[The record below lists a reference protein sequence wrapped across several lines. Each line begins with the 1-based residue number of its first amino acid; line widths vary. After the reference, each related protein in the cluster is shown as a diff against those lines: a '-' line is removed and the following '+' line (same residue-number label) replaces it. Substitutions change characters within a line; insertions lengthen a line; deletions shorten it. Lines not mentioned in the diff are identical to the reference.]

1 MKNGKLMKHILVI
14 GDRFTRKVWHI
25 VLADKG
31 TPTVIQGFK
40 ELMPEILDS
49 DSTLSTRRKGKLE
62 GNRPKQM
69 VVDSAPWALSKQF
82 EDYMASLGIVVRN
95 KNSSNRQELQN
106 NSVLDSAIH
115 KIQRILKNR
124 RKNSP
129 TWVTH
134 VPATIQEYNNT
145 KNTGVGIIGSEP
157 NEAAASKI
165 IQFNIQEASGEAL
178 AESQKPV
185 LKARAQLEQDGA
197 FKEAVKDKG
206 ELAGRGRR
214 KAAEDRWEG
223 KVHQI
228 TGYRFGLVRDA
239 RRFTNTNE
247 PGITKVQPV
256 PS

>member
-1 MKNGKLMKHILVI
+1 
-14 GDRFTRKVWHI
+14 
-25 VLADKG
+25 
-31 TPTVIQGFK
+31 
-40 ELMPEILDS
+40 MPEILDS

-134 VPATIQEYNNT
+134 VPATTQEYNNT
-145 KNTGVGIIGSEP
+145 KNTSTLG
-157 NEAAASKI
+157 
-165 IQFNIQEASGEAL
+165 
-178 AESQKPV
+178 
-185 LKARAQLEQDGA
+185 
-197 FKEAVKDKG
+197 
-206 ELAGRGRR
+206 
-214 KAAEDRWEG
+214 
-223 KVHQI
+223 
-228 TGYRFGLVRDA
+228 
-239 RRFTNTNE
+239 
-247 PGITKVQPV
+247 
-256 PS
+256 